1 MDQVKSRTRA
11 TLQSI
16 AETRI
21 LGRELRRKSNQAD
34 ESVSRI
40 LMSYVMS
47 VPVDLIEQTPDENS
61 SVEEVSGKN
70 LSTQSRGNKPSSTS
84 SSKQISMLSMLRR
97 NLTANDDVRRRSSRK
112 ETENDLKFDPED
124 AKIKSRGAV
133 TDAKRRRNIRAKG
146 KVQETR

>member
-16 AETRI
+16 AETR
-21 LGRELRRKSNQAD
+21 LAGRELRRKSNQAD

-47 VPVDLIEQTPDENS
+47 VPVDMIEQTPVEKT
-61 SVEEVSGKN
+61 SVKEVSGEN
-70 LSTQSRGNKPSSTS
+70 LSMQSRGNKPSLTY

-97 NLTANDDVRRRSSRK
+97 NLTANDDARRLSSRK
-112 ETENDLKFDPED
+112 KTEKDLKFDPED

-133 TDAKRRRNIRAKG
+133 ADAKRRRNIIAKG